1 MTSHVEII
9 RDESPESPAASSP
22 LRQSTPPGTP
32 SKIGH
37 LRSPSRLGGDST
49 PVIAAPTS
57 PDFSRSR
64 PLPQPEKM
72 SSPRLGSPVQ
82 IRSQAPATAAG
93 GNALSQ
99 LQPQQLRVLRDGFQ
113 ILDRDSDGSVNRE
126 DIADM
131 MNQLGMTPS
140 QSELSQFFP
149 PGGPQNMTLAVF
161 LNGIANTLSA
171 MSPSSE
177 LLSAFSAFDDDDSGQ
192 VDLAEL
198 RDALL
203 NTAPEPGETALS
215 SHEVDKI
222 MASFS
227 GRRAFSKSTMSAG
240 ASRRKGEVFKYQDFV
255 NSIVG
260 GSGAAEPAPSSSGSE
275 ESEA

>member
-1 MTSHVEII
+1 MSAAYKPSPLGYGSP
-9 RDESPESPAASSP
+9 RSSPFRRPESPAASSP

-131 MNQLGMTPS
+131 MNQLGTFEKP
-140 QSELSQFFP
+140 
-149 PGGPQNMTLAVF
+149 F
-161 LNGIANTLSA
+161 LT
-171 MSPSSE
+171 
-177 LLSAFSAFDDDDSGQ
+177 
-192 VDLAEL
+192 
-198 RDALL
+198 R
-203 NTAPEPGETALS
+203 
-215 SHEVDKI
+215 
-222 MASFS
+222 
-227 GRRAFSKSTMSAG
+227 
-240 ASRRKGEVFKYQDFV
+240 
-255 NSIVG
+255 
-260 GSGAAEPAPSSSGSE
+260 
-275 ESEA
+275 